1 MSVVASLDPVLSL
14 PAGAGLLVVGVLVQA
29 LFAGTEISLMGADR
43 LVLRARADEGDAA
56 ALRVLTLLERP
67 ARLVST
73 CLVGGA
79 FGSVFAATVVTDMA
93 AHFTANPT
101 LAAAIVFPPIAII
114 FCELIPKALFHQYA
128 TVLAPRLIV
137 PLLAM
142 STLLRPLL
150 WVTEHITRGLSR
162 AFGVKDGDGHAGV
175 RREDI
180 QLLLDTSPSAD
191 IQAEEREMILRVFN
205 FSETLVQD
213 AMVPL
218 IDVVSIPETATVAE
232 AIVLAA
238 EQGFSRLPVY
248 RKRVDRMV
256 GVVTHSDLLFAPD
269 PAASVGSVMHEVVF
283 APESKRIDKLFLEL
297 RRRRQRLAIA
307 VDEYGGGVGV
317 ISIEDILEELV
328 GDIEDEFD
336 RRRPLIRRTGEREW
350 TASGRLESEAL
361 KATTGFELPEGDYE
375 TVAGFVLSCLGHV
388 PAVGEHVTHSGWRFE
403 VGKANERAILELNI
417 SGPPDKAPQ
426 AVRG

>member
-1 MSVVASLDPVLSL
+1 MTVGGPIEPALSL
-14 PAGAGLLVVGVLVQA
+14 STGVVLLVVGVLTQGI
-29 LFAGTEISLMGADR
+29 FAGTEIALMGADR
-43 LVLRARADEGDAA
+43 LVLRARAEEGDPAA
-56 ALRVLTLLERP
+56 QRVLSLLERP
-67 ARLVST
+67 SRLVST
-73 CLVGGA
+73 CLVGVSL
-79 FGSVFAATVVTDMA
+79 GSVFAATVFTDIA
-93 AHFTANPT
+93 AHFTTNPT
-101 LAAAIVFPPIAII
+101 LAAAIAFPPIAII

-137 PLLAM
+137 PLVTL
-142 STLLRPLL
+142 STVLRPLL
-150 WVTEHITRGLSR
+150 WATEAVTRGASR
-162 AFGVKDGDGHAGV
+162 AFGVKEGDGHGGV

-218 IDVVSIPETATVAE
+218 IDVVSVAESATVSE
-232 AIVLAA
+232 AAAIAA
-238 EQGFSRLPVY
+238 EHGFSRLPVY
-248 RKRVDRMV
+248 RRRVDRMV

-269 PAASVGSVMHEVVF
+269 PNAPVGAVMHEVVF
-283 APESKRIDKLFLEL
+283 APETKRVDQLFLDL

-336 RRRPLIRRTGEREW
+336 RRRPVIRRSGEREW
-350 TASGRLESEAL
+350 VASARLESEAL
-361 KATTGFELPEGDYE
+361 QAATGFELPEGDYE
-375 TVAGFVLSCLGHV
+375 TVAGFVLARLGHV
-388 PAVGEHVTHSGWRFE
+388 PAVGERVTHAGWTFE
-403 VGKANERAILELNI
+403 VSKANERAVLELI
-417 SGPPDKAPQ
+417 
-426 AVRG
+426 VRGPADKKAQVGR